1 MPRPFIWTLLTIEAL
16 GILTG
21 FSMSMYAAII
31 DNQIHAVVILFAVG
45 GLVWQFVRHLVM
57 VV

>member
-1 MPRPFIWTLLTIEAL
+1 MPRPFIWFLITIEAL
-16 GILTG
+16 GILIG
-21 FSMSMYAAII
+21 FGASMYAAII
-31 DNQIHAVVILFAVG
+31 GNQIHAVVILFAVG